1 MIRWP
6 EVHIEGIKKKWFPE
20 QETSKAE
27 IKKKKNPKLKA
38 INERKKKKKK
48 KSISQKKV
56 INQYVD
62 KYV

>member
-27 IKKKKNPKLKA
+27 IKKKKESKVKSNKW
-38 INERKKKKKK
+38 KKEKEKEKKHITKESD
-48 KSISQKKV
+48 KSIRR
-56 INQYVD
+56 
-62 KYV
+62 